1 MAVLFQPLQRQAQLL
16 ANRIV
21 YGQRATPYQV
31 LPDFAQD
38 MAAPARTCS

>member
-1 MAVLFQPLQRQAQLL
+1 MAVLFQPLRRRAQLL

-31 LPDFAQD
+31 PDFAQD